1 MGLAGLQT
9 AITYPRLLGPQR
21 IYVFGTAGNG
31 HLFVHY
37 WDGFNWYWADQQL
50 PVGASVVYNPTAIT
64 YANGPQQALYVF
76 ATADNGHLVDSL
88 RT

>member
-1 MGLAGLQT
+1 MPPSQRQFLFLLDR
-9 AITYPRLLGPQR
+9 AIES
-21 IYVFGTAGNG
+21 YVFGTAGNG